1 MKSQKFFTG
10 IEIRGY
16 LKNIVLII
24 AVIVLASGF
33 IVSCDQTYAPK
44 PRGYFRI
51 DLPEKEYVLFDTNF
65 PFQFEKPTYAVI
77 TSDPH
82 SPNEKYWI
90 NLDFP
95 DFKATV
101 HFSYKEVDGN
111 LSNYLEDSHRMIS
124 KHIPKADAIYDSII
138 IDRKRQVFGLI
149 YELEGSGAAS
159 PYQFFLTDSISHFV
173 RGSLYFNFTPN
184 NDSLDPVI
192 EYIKQDIDHLINT
205 FAWKDIE

>member
-1 MKSQKFFTG
+1 MEKVIKIFLVTLIATG
-10 IEIRGY
+10 F
-16 LKNIVLII
+16 L
-24 AVIVLASGF
+24 F
-33 IVSCDQTYAPK
+33 SCEQAYTPK

-51 DLPEKEYVLFDTNF
+51 DLPEKQYVLFDTTF
-65 PFQFEKPTYAVI
+65 PFQFEKPAYSVI
-77 TSDPH
+77 THDPH

-90 NLDFP
+90 NLEFP

-101 HFSYKEVDGN
+101 HFSYKAVDGN
-111 LSNYLEDSHRMIS
+111 LSTYLEDSHRMIS

-138 IDRKRQVFGLI
+138 IDRERHVFGLI

-184 NDSLDPVI
+184 NDSLEPVI
-192 EYIKQDIDHLINT
+192 EFIKQDIDHLINT
-205 FAWKDIE
+205 FKWKDNRQPNR